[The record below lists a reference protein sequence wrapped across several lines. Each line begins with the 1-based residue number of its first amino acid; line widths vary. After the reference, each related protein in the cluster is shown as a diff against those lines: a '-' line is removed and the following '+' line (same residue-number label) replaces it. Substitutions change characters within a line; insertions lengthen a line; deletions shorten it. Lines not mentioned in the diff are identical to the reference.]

1 MQIAIGDV
9 VRDRSDMALGTVTG
23 VASLVGGS
31 VVVIQLS
38 GGELRQV
45 QHYDLEVVGRGPEP
59 KTVARGVVSFVVLA
73 VSFVAAVLVGNA
85 EMASGG
91 SLLLA
96 VLAAFGSST
105 AIVTAVQIIQRVA
118 DPRRIRV

>member
-23 VASLVGGS
+23 VARQAGGS
-31 VVVIQLS
+31 VVVIQVS

-45 QHYDLEVVGRGPEP
+45 RHYDLEVVARGPEP
-59 KTVARGVVSFVVLA
+59 KTVARGVVACIVLA
-73 VSFVAAVLVGNA
+73 VSFVAGALAGDA

-96 VLAAFGSST
+96 ILAAFGSST
-105 AIVTAVQIIQRVA
+105 AVMTAVQIIQRVA
-118 DPRRIRV
+118 DPRRISV

>member
-9 VRDRSDMALGTVTG
+9 VRDRTDMALGAVTG
-23 VASLVGGS
+23 VASLADGS

-45 QHYDLEVVGRGPEP
+45 RHYDLEIVGRGPEP
-59 KTVARGVVSFVVLA
+59 RTAIRGVLSFVVLA
-73 VSFVAAVLVGNA
+73 VSFIAAVLAGDA

-91 SLLLA
+91 SLMLA

-105 AIVTAVQIIQRVA
+105 AVMTAVQIIQRVA